1 MRLRS
6 RARLEADEPG
16 VTFNSHVAPILFTHC
31 AGCHRPGGVA
41 PFSVLTYNAA
51 RQHARQIGVAT
62 QSRYMPPWKS
72 EAGLDKF
79 IGQQQLTDAEID
91 VIQRWIAAGAP
102 EGDPKQRPPLPRSN
116 GEWQLGKPDLVVR
129 TREAYTLKAEGA
141 DTFHLFV
148 LPIPVDQSRFIAGV
162 EFRPDNPRVVH
173 HANILIDPTPQSRE
187 RNAQDAA
194 LGEQGLLPGSARYPE
209 GHFLGWTPGQPDPLL
224 PKGLAWRLDPGTD
237 LVVQLHMQPSGKPE
251 PIRFSVA
258 LFFSAAPPERTPV
271 MLRLGRQDI
280 DIPAGERTYTT
291 ADSYVL
297 PVDVEVL
304 AIKPHAHF
312 RARDVKGWATLPDG
326 TRRSLIHIPD
336 WDFRWQNVYRFETAP
351 LLTKGTVLRME
362 YTYDNSADNPR
373 NPQQPPQ
380 RVRWGPK
387 SSDEM
392 GDLWIQVLPRDD
404 RNVAALNR
412 DFGRKKAAQDVVGY
426 EGLIAGDPENVALHG
441 DVALL
446 YLELGQWPQAV
457 THYES
462 VVRLNPRMA
471 LAHFNLG
478 VALALSGR
486 RDEAIARYQRALQ
499 LDPDYTAA
507 HNNLGNALF
516 EDHRLDAALAR
527 VPRGLTVAA
536 ETRRRTQQHWPDP
549 DDPGAPDRGD
559 GLFREALRFDPR
571 SADAHYNIGVALQKQ
586 GQLAEAA
593 GHFRRAVQLKADWPA
608 ALADLAWLLATSDDG
623 VRDAS

>member
-1 MRLRS
+1 MLLISLGSWRSPFLVNVTAQERVRVADLNNHLIDPFDEARAGKAVVFLFVSVDCPISNRYAPETRRLEERFAPEGVAFWLVYPNAS
-6 RARLEADEPG
+6 DTPAAIRRHMSAYGFPGRALRDLKHDLIKHAGATITPEAVVSDSRRQLAYRGRIDDRFVNLGLERPHATRRDLAEALTAVLAGKSVPQASAPAIGCYIADFAHPSMKPIGIALVVAAMLVGTGAVAQRARLEADEPG

-62 QSRYMPPWKS
+62 ESRYMPPWKS

-79 IGQQQLTDAEID
+79 IGQQQLTDDEIE
-91 VIQRWIAAGAP
+91 IIRRWIAAGAP

-116 GEWQLGKPDLVVR
+116 GVWQLGKPDLVVR

-141 DTFHLFV
+141 DTFRLFV

-251 PIRFSVA
+251 PIRFSVG

-271 MLRLGRQDI
+271 MLRLGGQDI

-351 LLTKGTVLRME
+351 LLTKGTILRMVHL
-362 YTYDNSADNPR
+362 R
-373 NPQQPPQ
+373 QFGGQPTQ
-380 RVRWGPK
+380 
-387 SSDEM
+387 SS
-392 GDLWIQVLPRDD
+392 
-404 RNVAALNR
+404 
-412 DFGRKKAAQDVVGY
+412 
-426 EGLIAGDPENVALHG
+426 
-441 DVALL
+441 
-446 YLELGQWPQAV
+446 
-457 THYES
+457 T
-462 VVRLNPRMA
+462 
-471 LAHFNLG
+471 
-478 VALALSGR
+478 
-486 RDEAIARYQRALQ
+486 
-499 LDPDYTAA
+499 
-507 HNNLGNALF
+507 
-516 EDHRLDAALAR
+516 
-527 VPRGLTVAA
+527 
-536 ETRRRTQQHWPDP
+536 
-549 DDPGAPDRGD
+549 
-559 GLFREALRFDPR
+559 
-571 SADAHYNIGVALQKQ
+571 
-586 GQLAEAA
+586 
-593 GHFRRAVQLKADWPA
+593 
-608 ALADLAWLLATSDDG
+608 ATSARSLG
-623 VRDAS
+623 SQIER